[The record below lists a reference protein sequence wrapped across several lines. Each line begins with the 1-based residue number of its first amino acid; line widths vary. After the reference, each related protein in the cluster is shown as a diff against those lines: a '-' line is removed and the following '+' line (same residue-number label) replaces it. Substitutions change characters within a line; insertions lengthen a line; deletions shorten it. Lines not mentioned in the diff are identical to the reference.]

1 MRVLVEAE
9 HLVKRFGSTEA
20 VSDVSFTAEAGAI
33 VGLLGANGAGK
44 STTMRML
51 VGYLAPDAGAARI
64 AGRSTADSPRAAR
77 AAIGYLPEQPTGF
90 PDLTIREFLTFAA
103 EARGLRGAARR
114 VGVERAVDAG
124 DLADAF
130 DATLGSLS
138 QGWRQRAWIGQAF
151 LHDPPVM
158 VLDEPT
164 TALDPG
170 QKRRLRARLREAA
183 AGKAILVST
192 HILEE
197 AETLC
202 DRAVVFRAG
211 RIVADGPVAAMLD
224 ARGRLQPAYEAL
236 ASFG

>member
-1 MRVLVEAE
+1 VLIEAD
-9 HLVKRFGSTEA
+9 HLAKCFHGKTA
-20 VSDVSFTAEAGAI
+20 VGDVSFSVGAGAI

-51 VGYLAPDAGAARI
+51 VGYLSPDAGVARI
-64 AGRSTADSPRAAR
+64 AGRSVADSPRAAR
-77 AAIGYLPEQPTGF
+77 AAIGYLPESPTGF

-103 EARGLRGAARR
+103 EARGFRGAARR
-114 VGVERAVDAG
+114 AALDRAVEAG
-124 DLADAF
+124 DLAEAF
-130 DATLGSLS
+130 GQTLGSLS

-170 QKRRLRARLREAA
+170 QKRRLRARLRAA
-183 AGKAILVST
+183 AADKAILVST

-202 DRAVVFRAG
+202 DRAIVFRAG
-211 RIVADGPVAAMLD
+211 RVVADSPVAAMLD
-224 ARGRLQPAYEAL
+224 GQGRLTAAYESL
-236 ASFG
+236 AGVG